1 MVLGSSPVGVT
12 IKTLWNEFLCHTK
25 KEDNDFSIYKKQTRV
40 TTVKETSKPKNH
52 RAVKIQQNYGVP
64 FG

>member
-1 MVLGSSPVGVT
+1 MVLGSSSVAIT
-12 IKTLWNEFLCHTK
+12 IETLWNKFLCHTK

-40 TTVKETSKPKNH
+40 TTVKETLKSKNH

-64 FG
+64 LG